1 MKILVANRSE
11 IACRVFQ
18 ACRELGFKTV
28 GIVAPGDEAR
38 HVTYADEVCAV
49 SYLDISA
56 VVAAACS
63 SGARFVHPGYGFLSE
78 RPAFCEGFR

>member
-1 MKILVANRSE
+1 MRAFWKSASRLASAPGAFMKILVANRSE

-38 HVTYADEVCAV
+38 VM
-49 SYLDISA
+49 
-56 VVAAACS
+56 
-63 SGARFVHPGYGFLSE
+63 
-78 RPAFCEGFR
+78 